1 MKRFLKSL
9 IFYITLNL
17 AVFSPLLVRA
27 AMSSTS
33 YKIQWDTV
41 GVGGEDT
48 SSSASYKVRDSLEF
62 IQGVGTSSS
71 YRVDSGYRGGI
82 YDPIVHF
89 NVVSQDTAT
98 QVAAT
103 SITNTS
109 VDVTTT
115 TGYAVGD
122 YIVVVQ
128 NEGLNQVEAMGKVTS
143 VSGSTLNV
151 DYFQY
156 ANSLP
161 AVDSTNDYVYELAG
175 SSVPL
180 ASLTPHLVSTG
191 VIGWEV
197 DADVP
202 IGYDVFIREDH
213 DLKTSGSD
221 VINDVDDGEVTMEIE
236 EYGGRSSDLTLAGST
251 FDTADTAFTTTF
263 QKVASRS
270 VATLKARD
278 FLTLKAAAASTTIDG
293 AYSHTLTLVFVGN
306 Y

>member
-1 MKRFLKSL
+1 MRFLKSL

-17 AVFSPLLVRA
+17 AVFSPFLVQA

-33 YKIQWDTV
+33 YEIQWDSV
-41 GVGGEDT
+41 GVGGMDT
-48 SSSASYKVRDSLEF
+48 ASSTSYKVRDSLEF

-82 YDPIVHF
+82 YDPVVHF
-89 NVVSQDTAT
+89 NVISQDTAT

-103 SITNTS
+103 AITSTS

-115 TGYAVGD
+115 TGYAVDD
-122 YIVVVQ
+122 YIVVIQ
-128 NEGLNQVEAMGKVTS
+128 NEGLSQVEAMGKVTGVAGNTLS
-143 VSGSTLNV
+143 V
-151 DYFQY
+151 DFFQY
-156 ANSLP
+156 ASSLP
-161 AVDSTNDYVYELAG
+161 VIDSTNDYVYELTG

-202 IGYDVFIREDH
+202 TGYNVYVREDH

-221 VINDVDDGEVTMEIE
+221 AINDVDDGAVTMEME
-236 EYGGRSSDLTLAGST
+236 EYGGRSSDPTLANST

-270 VATLKARD
+270 GATLKARD
-278 FLTLKAAAASTTIDG
+278 FLTLKAAAADTTVNG
-293 AYSHTLTLVFVGN
+293 SYSHTLTLVFVGN